1 LHSAAA
7 TEIQITFGP
16 IDSLDYLLYDA
27 YSDPITAS
35 ETFSI
40 TNRLPYAYATVTAP
54 NIADFCIP
62 DIQRWAFEM
71 YLFES
76 ADLEMNPS
84 DIEIK
89 LHILLQFN
97 DF

>member
-1 LHSAAA
+1 MLC
-7 TEIQITFGP
+7 
-16 IDSLDYLLYDA
+16 
-27 YSDPITAS
+27 
-35 ETFSI
+35 SI

-76 ADLEMNPS
+76 ADFEMYPS

-89 LHILLQFN
+89 LHILLQFKVPTN
-97 DF
+97 FHQSMNCIVKSLRFFLKTRPSNPQS